1 MDIINLIHA
10 LFSSLIITTVLTP
23 LIIAFAHRFQLLDD
37 VQKRKHPAHTHSG
50 IVPRAG
56 GLAIYLGLLITTIVF
71 IPISKILIGILV
83 GSGLIVFVGLLDD
96 KFDISPYVRFFL
108 NIVIVLITIS
118 FGLGIPYFSNPLGG
132 VIHLDTIKF
141 TVDFLGKHNFLLLA
155 NIFALLWVVALMN
168 FVNWSSGVDGQLPGF
183 VAIASIIL
191 GLLALRFSSHDISST
206 AVVLFAFIIAGSFLG
221 FLPWNF
227 YPQRIMPGY
236 SGGALAGFL
245 LGVLSILSWGKIGT
259 LMLVLAVP
267 FMDAIYTIGRRITQ
281 KQSPFKGDAGHFHHR
296 LLRIGWGRR
305 RIAVFYWCIT
315 LIFGFSALYFTGIE
329 KVFVLIIAAT
339 LLGFFIVVTDALSS
353 NAKE

>member
-1 MDIINLIHA
+1 
-10 LFSSLIITTVLTP
+10 
-23 LIIAFAHRFQLLDD
+23 
-37 VQKRKHPAHTHSG
+37 
-50 IVPRAG
+50 
-56 GLAIYLGLLITTIVF
+56 
-71 IPISKILIGILV
+71 
-83 GSGLIVFVGLLDD
+83 
-96 KFDISPYVRFFL
+96 
-108 NIVIVLITIS
+108 
-118 FGLGIPYFSNPLGG
+118 
-132 VIHLDTIKF
+132 
-141 TVDFLGKHNFLLLA
+141 
-155 NIFALLWVVALMN
+155 
-168 FVNWSSGVDGQLPGF
+168 
-183 VAIASIIL
+183 
-191 GLLALRFSSHDISST
+191 
-206 AVVLFAFIIAGSFLG
+206 
-221 FLPWNF
+221 
-227 YPQRIMPGY
+227 MPGY